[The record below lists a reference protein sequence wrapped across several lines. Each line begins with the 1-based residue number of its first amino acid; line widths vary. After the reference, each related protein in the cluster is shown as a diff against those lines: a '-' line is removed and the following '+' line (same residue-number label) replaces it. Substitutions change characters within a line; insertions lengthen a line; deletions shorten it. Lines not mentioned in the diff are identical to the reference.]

1 MRNGA
6 NESGAVIE
14 LIKSRSDRRYQKAVS
29 GCVDGAEEEGTQLND
44 NMYSR
49 GNSITCV
56 VLCVEH
62 HMCLLITGCVDDL
75 SESFL

>member
-6 NESGAVIE
+6 YESGAVIE

-56 VLCVEH
+56 VLTSRS
-62 HMCLLITGCVDDL
+62 LITGCVDDL